1 MLPSNDTWD
10 DESIWLWLPLASFRL
25 RPRITFEFSTNLAAL
40 PRVFSR
46 MLSMSGSVVTSGSAG
61 GAGGAGGAGE
71 TCAEGV
77 AVADIGFE
85 GFAVTDVADGVGFR
99 GRSFF
104 TLSISGCLGVPM
116 VDDGANDVGGVG
128 RNSGV

>member
-1 MLPSNDTWD
+1 
-10 DESIWLWLPLASFRL
+10 
-25 RPRITFEFSTNLAAL
+25 
-40 PRVFSR
+40 
-46 MLSMSGSVVTSGSAG
+46 MSGSVVTSGSAG
-61 GAGGAGGAGE
+61 GAGE
-71 TCAEGV
+71 TCVEEV

-85 GFAVTDVADGVGFR
+85 GFVTADVAGGVGFR

-104 TLSISGCLGVPM
+104 TLSISGCLGTPM

>member
-1 MLPSNDTWD
+1 
-10 DESIWLWLPLASFRL
+10 
-25 RPRITFEFSTNLAAL
+25 
-40 PRVFSR
+40 
-46 MLSMSGSVVTSGSAG
+46 MSGSVVTSGS
-61 GAGGAGGAGE
+61 AGGAGE